1 MKRERE
7 RRAQNVINNTPNASE
22 REQDKERERQET
34 CDAAKEMKRH
44 ALGRRRAREERHVRA
59 PSDAGECR
67 GTKGDDDGGDALLRG
82 TSDARLELERW
93 QILAHLF
100 LQRNAAA
107 RLLDRG
113 DHERRRIGRRH
124 RRLLGRAVA
133 LLAVLGLLWR
143 RGGAQA
149 AQINSAARHRACAE
163 QRCARRKQ

>member
-1 MKRERE
+1 MVLRAARGKAGRER
-7 RRAQNVINNTPNASE
+7 VASLW
-22 REQDKERERQET
+22 RDFFS
-34 CDAAKEMKRH
+34 AARTGVG
-44 ALGRRRAREERHVRA
+44 ARVLRRRRAREERHVRA
-59 PSDAGECR
+59 PRDAGKCG

-93 QILAHLF
+93 QILAHLL

-107 RLLDRG
+107 RLLDRR